1 VHLEQQTHANLLI
14 QGGAPPGQQYGAPPP
29 QGGYPGG
36 PPPLQQVQ
44 AGPAEIQGYKQL
56 LQACIQEKGLHT
68 FYPPNSPI
76 IDQIAQQAAGKV
88 NQVISRWRVAKEIA
102 NDIVKL
108 ALYDIVIYIGELPHV
123 FCSDHGR

>member
-1 VHLEQQTHANLLI
+1 LFA
-14 QGGAPPGQQYGAPPP
+14 QGGAPPGQYGGAPPP

-56 LQACIQEKGLHT
+56 LQACIQEKGLQN

-108 ALYDIVIYIGELPHV
+108 ALYDIVIYIGESPYD
-123 FCSDHGR
+123 FCSGHGR